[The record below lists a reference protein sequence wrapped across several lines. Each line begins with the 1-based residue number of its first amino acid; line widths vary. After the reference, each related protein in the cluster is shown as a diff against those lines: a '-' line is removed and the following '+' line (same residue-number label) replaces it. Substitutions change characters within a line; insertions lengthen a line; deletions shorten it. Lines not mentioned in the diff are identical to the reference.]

1 MTERDESERL
11 KELVGS
17 AARLP
22 RIMEPPVD
30 QWPEIRRR
38 IDESR
43 VIPLHR
49 EASASPEM
57 RPHRT
62 RWMHASP
69 RWYVLAATAALLLVG
84 VVYVLRRPP
93 MEHTAPAL
101 TEVPAPR
108 TTAPDAPPS
117 VPSVQPERAEPRLAR
132 ALLATSREDADR
144 DRVMRAFSA
153 YEDAAR
159 ELSWSLE
166 SRRRQLDPK
175 TLAVIDTCLKVIDKA
190 IGEARAALARNPG
203 SAVLNGFLQSSY
215 EQKLDLLKRTVE
227 GPRRTL

>member
-1 MTERDESERL
+1 MTDHDESERL
-11 KELVGS
+11 NELVS
-17 AARLP
+17 STARLP
-22 RIMEPPVD
+22 RSVEPPAD

-38 IDESR
+38 IDQSR
-43 VIPLHR
+43 VISIQG
-49 EASASPEM
+49 EAYASPGL
-57 RPHRT
+57 RPHRA
-62 RWMHASP
+62 RWMQASP

-93 MEHTAPAL
+93 IEHTAPAF
-101 TEVPAPR
+101 TEEPAAQ
-108 TTAPDAPPS
+108 TTAPEVPPS
-117 VPSVQPERAEPRLAR
+117 VPSVQPERAKLPLAQ
-132 ALLATSREDADR
+132 ALPVTSREDADR
-144 DRVMRAFSA
+144 DRVLRAFNA

-175 TLAVIDTCLKVIDKA
+175 TLAVLDTCLKVIDKA